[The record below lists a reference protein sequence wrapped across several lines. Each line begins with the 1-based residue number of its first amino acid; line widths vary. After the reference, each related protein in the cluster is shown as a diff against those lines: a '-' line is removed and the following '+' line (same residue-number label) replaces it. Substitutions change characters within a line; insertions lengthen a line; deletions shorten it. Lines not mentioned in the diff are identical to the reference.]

1 MKSKNNSK
9 PIRLISL
16 NTWGGRAL
24 YPLMSFFRQKAGKA
38 DIFCLQEIF
47 DADQAGL
54 DERHPEEHVHGE
66 LFKKIS
72 DALSDFEGSFAYFD
86 DNPYRQSLAIF
97 ARRNL
102 PIKEVSDFVV
112 YKPAKPKET
121 GSAVISSRKIQYLT
135 LRDSKINY
143 TIANFHGLW
152 NGGPKTDT
160 PERLGQSIRVKE
172 FLDKIGGPKILCG
185 DFNLLPETES
195 MRILEKG
202 MRNLVI
208 ENKIAS
214 TRTPFYRSFYD
225 PTAPNFADYIL
236 TSPEINVSRF
246 EVLPDI
252 VSDHS
257 PLYLEFN

>member
-1 MKSKNNSK
+1 MENKKDSK

-24 YPLMSFFRQKAGKA
+24 YPLMSFFRQKADKT

-47 DADQAGL
+47 DVDQAGL

-97 ARRNL
+97 ARRDL
-102 PIKEVSDFVV
+102 PVKEVSDFVV
-112 YKPAKPKET
+112 YKPEKPKET
-121 GSAVISSRKIQYLT
+121 GSVVISSRKIQYLT
-135 LRDSKINY
+135 LGGSGKNY

-160 PERLGQSIRVKE
+160 PERLSQSKRVKE
-172 FLDKIGGPKILCG
+172 FLDKIGGQKILCG
-185 DFNLLPETES
+185 DFNLLPGTES

-202 MRNLVI
+202 MRNLI
-208 ENKIAS
+208 AENKVAS
-214 TRTPFYRSFYD
+214 TRTPLYRHFQD
-225 PTAPNFADYIL
+225 PAEPNFADYIL